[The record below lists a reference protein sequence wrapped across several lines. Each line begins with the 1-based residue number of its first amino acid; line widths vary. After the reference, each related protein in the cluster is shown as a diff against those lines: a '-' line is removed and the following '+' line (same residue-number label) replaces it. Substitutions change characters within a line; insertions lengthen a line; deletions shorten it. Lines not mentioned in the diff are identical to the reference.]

1 MSTSI
6 PHTYRYAYA
15 SQVAANDLGRPQLS
29 LATSNSDLTQPHFF
43 DGRARAPRELGQML
57 YTLSDVVRTHF
68 FKQVPALLDPV
79 VTSNE
84 ALLRLEGFSGCAG
97 VYARVDLPRES
108 FSGETFGRGTT
119 NVDFNQPMRNALM
132 RLRDGDDVDFAVGK
146 DEVVLSKGGTA
157 TVEKKVNLPL
167 RWIKGFSEVQNY
179 QPHLDLKFDIP
190 APEALRFIRS
200 LPKSS
205 RPKLMSY
212 AVSSGRGLRLSQRPA
227 RGSIRFSGTHRIKVL
242 EPLLPQAK
250 SLRVWAD
257 DESGTSAWEVVL
269 PSGGFFLMLSPETHR
284 GFSGEGQALS
294 ALANPVSD
302 ETIAAVRAQ
311 LKWGSLIDADEIA
324 KRISL
329 PPTDVMRALAALGT
343 RGLAGFDVGAGQYF
357 HRELP
362 FNLDRIEAMQPR
374 LKNARKLVEAG
385 GLERLGEQSGK
396 TRYGVPGTGTT
407 HIVRLSE
414 EDDCT
419 CPWFSRYQG
428 QRGPCKHVLA
438 ARIKEDMHNGK
449 TDNES

>member
-15 SQVAANDLGRPQLS
+15 SQVAANDVGRPQLS

-84 ALLRLEGFSGCAG
+84 SLLRLEGFSGCAG

-108 FSGETFGRGTT
+108 FSGENFGRGTT
-119 NVDFNQPMRNALM
+119 NVDFNQPMRNALL
-132 RLRDGDDVDFAVGK
+132 RLRDGDEVDFAVGK
-146 DEVVLSKGGTA
+146 DEVVLSKGGAA
-157 TVEKKVNLPL
+157 TVEKKVKLPL

-179 QPHLDLKFDIP
+179 QPELDLKFEIS
-190 APEALRFIRS
+190 APEALRFVRS
-200 LPKSS
+200 LPKSA

-212 AVSSGRGLRLSQRPA
+212 AVSAGRGLRLSQRPA
-227 RGSIRFSGTHRIKVL
+227 RGSVRFSGTHRVKVL

-294 ALANPVSD
+294 SLANPVSE
-302 ETIAAVRAQ
+302 ETLAAVRAQ
-311 LKWGSLIDADEIA
+311 LKWGSLIDSELVA
-324 KRISL
+324 KKLSL
-329 PPTDVMRALAALGT
+329 ESGEVTRALAALGT

-362 FNLDRIEAMQPR
+362 FNLDRVEAMQPR
-374 LKNARKLVEAG
+374 LKNARKIIDAG
-385 GLERLGEQSGK
+385 GVAFLGPQSGK
-396 TRYGVPGTGTT
+396 LRYGVPGTNTT

-414 EDDCT
+414 EADDCT

-438 ARIKEDMHNGK
+438 ARIKEELRTGEK
-449 TDNES
+449 TA

>member
-1 MSTSI
+1 
-6 PHTYRYAYA
+6 
-15 SQVAANDLGRPQLS
+15 
-29 LATSNSDLTQPHFF
+29 
-43 DGRARAPRELGQML
+43 LGQIR
-57 YTLSDVVRTHF
+57 YTFSDGVRTHF
-68 FKQVPALLDPV
+68 FKQIPALLDPV

-84 ALLRLEGFSGCAG
+84 SLLRLEGFSGCAG

-108 FSGETFGRGTT
+108 FSGENFGRGTT
-119 NVDFNQPMRNALM
+119 NVDFNQPMRNALL

-146 DEVVLSKGGTA
+146 DEVILTKGGAA
-157 TVEKKVNLPL
+157 TVEKKVKLPV

-179 QPHLDLKFDIP
+179 QPDLDLKFEIP
-190 APEALRFIRS
+190 APDALRFIRS

-212 AVSSGRGLRLSQRPA
+212 AVSAGRGLRLSQRPA
-227 RGSIRFSGTHRIKVL
+227 RGAVRFSGTHRVKIL

-250 SLRVWAD
+250 SLRIWAD
-257 DESGTSAWEVVL
+257 DESGTSAWEVIL

-294 ALANPVSD
+294 ALANPVGD
-302 ETIAAVRAQ
+302 DILAAVRAQ
-311 LKWGSLIDADEIA
+311 LKWGALIEPNFIAERLALSGDEV
-324 KRISL
+324 
-329 PPTDVMRALAALGT
+329 TRALAALGT

-362 FNLDRIEAMQPR
+362 FDLERVEAMQPR
-374 LKNARKLVEAG
+374 LKNARKLIESGGVNYL
-385 GLERLGEQSGK
+385 GLESGK
-396 TRYGVPGTGTT
+396 ARYGVTGTNTT

-414 EDDCT
+414 AGDDCT

-438 ARIKEDMHNGK
+438 ARIQHDVRAGERA
-449 TDNES
+449 E

>member
-1 MSTSI
+1 MSSSI

-15 SQVAANDLGRPQLS
+15 SQIAANDMGRPQLS

-68 FKQVPALLDPV
+68 FKQIPALLDPV

-84 ALLRLEGFSGCAG
+84 SLLRLEGFSGCAG

-108 FSGETFGRGTT
+108 FSGENFGRGTT
-119 NVDFNQPMRNALM
+119 NVDFNQPMRNALL

-146 DEVVLSKGGTA
+146 DEVVLTKGGAA
-157 TVEKKVNLPL
+157 TVEKKVKLPV

-179 QPHLDLKFDIP
+179 QPDLDLKFEIP
-190 APEALRFIRS
+190 APDALRFIRS

-205 RPKLMSY
+205 RPKLLSY
-212 AVSSGRGLRLSQRPA
+212 AVSAGRGLRLSQRPA
-227 RGSIRFSGTHRIKVL
+227 RGAVRFSGTHRVKIL

-257 DESGTSAWEVVL
+257 DESGTSAWEVIL

-302 ETIAAVRAQ
+302 DIVAAVRAQ
-311 LKWGSLIDADEIA
+311 LKWGSLIDTNYVAELLA
-324 KRISL
+324 LSGNEV
-329 PPTDVMRALAALGT
+329 TRALAALGT
-343 RGLAGFDVGAGQYF
+343 RGLAGYDVAAGQYF

-362 FNLDRIEAMQPR
+362 FDLERVEAMQPR

-385 GLERLGEQSGK
+385 GIQYLGQESGRE
-396 TRYGVPGTGTT
+396 RYGVPGTQTT
-407 HIVRLSE
+407 HIVRLSGTG
-414 EDDCT
+414 DDCT

-438 ARIKEDMHNGK
+438 ARIKHDLQVGEI
-449 TDNES
+449 TE

>member
-1 MSTSI
+1 MSSI

-15 SQVAANDLGRPQLS
+15 SQVAANDVGRPQLS

-43 DGRARAPRELGQML
+43 DGKARAPRELGQML

-146 DEVVLSKGGTA
+146 DEVVLSKGGAA

-179 QPHLDLKFDIP
+179 QPELDLKFEIP
-190 APEALRFIRS
+190 APDALRFIRS
-200 LPKSS
+200 LPKSA

-227 RGSIRFSGTHRIKVL
+227 RGSVRFSGTHRVKVL

-311 LKWGSLIDADEIA
+311 LKWGSLIDADDVAA
-324 KRISL
+324 KMSL
-329 PPTDVMRALAALGT
+329 PPIDVTRALAALGT

-385 GLERLGEQSGK
+385 GIERLGEQAGK
-396 TRYGVPGTGTT
+396 TRYGIPGTGTT
-407 HIVRLSE
+407 HIVRLSDV
-414 EDDCT
+414 DDCT

-438 ARIKEDMHNGK
+438 ARIAEDHRNGN
-449 TDNES
+449 DAE

>member
-15 SQVAANDLGRPQLS
+15 SQVAANDMGRPQLS

-84 ALLRLEGFSGCAG
+84 SLLRLEGFSGCAG

-119 NVDFNQPMRNALM
+119 NVDFNQPMRNALL
-132 RLRDGDDVDFAVGK
+132 RLRDGDEVDFAVGK
-146 DEVVLSKGGTA
+146 DEVVLSKGGAA
-157 TVEKKVNLPL
+157 TVEKKVKLPL

-179 QPHLDLKFDIP
+179 QPELDLKFEISAAD
-190 APEALRFIRS
+190 ALRFIRA

-212 AVSSGRGLRLSQRPA
+212 AVSAGRGLRLSQRPA
-227 RGSIRFSGTHRIKVL
+227 RGAVRFSGTHRVKVL

-250 SLRVWAD
+250 SLRIWAD

-294 ALANPVSD
+294 ALAKPVD
-302 ETIAAVRAQ
+302 DKTLTAVRAQ
-311 LKWGSLIDADEIA
+311 LKWGSLIDPEDVARRLSMQQDE
-324 KRISL
+324 
-329 PPTDVMRALAALGT
+329 VMRALSALGT

-362 FNLDRIEAMQPR
+362 FNLDRVEAMQPR

-385 GLERLGEQSGK
+385 GIKYLGSETGK
-396 TRYGVPGTGTT
+396 DRYGVPGTNTT
-407 HIVRLSE
+407 HIIRLSE
-414 EDDCT
+414 DVDDCT
-419 CPWFSRYQG
+419 CAWFSKYQG

-438 ARIKEDMHNGK
+438 ARIQNDARTVETIG
-449 TDNES
+449 

>member
-15 SQVAANDLGRPQLS
+15 SQVVANDRGRPQLS

-68 FKQVPALLDPV
+68 FKPIPALLDPV

-84 ALLRLEGFSGCAG
+84 TLLRLEGFSGCAG

-146 DEVVLSKGGTA
+146 DEVVLSKGGKA
-157 TVEKKVNLPL
+157 TVEKKVKLPL

-179 QPHLDLKFDIP
+179 QPELELKFEIP
-190 APEALRFIRS
+190 APDALRFIRA
-200 LPKSS
+200 LPKNA

-212 AVSSGRGLRLSQRPA
+212 AVSSGRGLRLSPRPA
-227 RGSIRFSGTHRIKVL
+227 RGAVRFSGTHRVKIL

-257 DESGTSAWEVVL
+257 EESGTSAWEVVL
-269 PSGGFFLMLSPETHR
+269 PSGGFFLMLSPEVHR

-302 ETIAAVRAQ
+302 ETLAAVRAQ
-311 LKWGSLIDADEIA
+311 LKWGSLIDAGQVAD
-324 KRISL
+324 KLSL
-329 PPTDVMRALAALGT
+329 SGAEVSRALAALGT

-362 FNLDRIEAMQPR
+362 FNLDRVEAMQPR

-385 GLERLGEQSGK
+385 GVKFLGLEGGK
-396 TRYGVPGTGTT
+396 LRYGVPGTKTT
-407 HIVRLSE
+407 HIVRLSDE
-414 EDDCT
+414 AADCT

-428 QRGPCKHVLA
+428 LRGPCKHILA
-438 ARIKEDMHNGK
+438 ARIQEGLR
-449 TDNES
+449 TGTTEA